1 MNLKVISEHKKEIS
15 LTKIQRSLIVGKLLG
30 DGHLETQ
37 NNGKTYRLKIEH
49 SEKQIDY
56 VEWMFKILKPLVKT
70 DIQTKINSKSVRFQ
84 TLSFGE
90 LRFYGQ
96 QFYKDGRKVIPKL
109 FSKLIDELSLAIWFM
124 DDGSKKS
131 SKHNTYIIHSLGYT
145 KKELRQVC
153 EVLDRKF
160 NLKFN
165 LYKQNNKNW
174 CMYLQSK
181 SIGDFESMILPYVL
195 RFKSME
201 HKIGNINA

>member
-165 LYKQNNKNW
+165 LYKQKNKNW